1 MTAHSK
7 PQPQNFQP
15 SFLPSTILATAPK
28 KVPTSVNFFTAGLG
42 GLIGWVVIHPFNTLG
57 IRMNL
62 ASSSGASVETSFLKF
77 SSSILKKEGVG
88 ALYKGLGAGLLRQL
102 FYATSRFGFFEVF
115 RDNLAKYRETDF
127 FSRMICGVVSGGLA
141 AAISCPAE
149 VTLVRMSNDA
159 AQPMDQRRNYRSVAD
174 AFSRILKEE
183 GPKTFFRGVGPFVNR
198 AMLVGAVQV
207 GTYDQFREMYRGYGV
222 THETLNVFYAAMT
235 SGLIYSIVTM
245 PFETAKN
252 RMAFQRPDPVTGVN
266 PYRSAMQT
274 ITTIAKQEGV
284 LRLWTGFPPY
294 YLRCGG
300 HTVFMFMSVEWL
312 RGLYQKF
319 A

>member
-1 MTAHSK
+1 MTIQSK
-7 PQPQNFQP
+7 PSQPAYVV
-15 SFLPSTILATAPK
+15 ATAPK
-28 KVPTSVNFFTAGLG
+28 KIPTSVNFFTAGLG
-42 GLIGWVVIHPFNTLG
+42 GLIGWAFIHPFNTLG

-62 ASSSGASVETSFLKF
+62 ASSSGAAAPSSFLKF
-77 SSSILKKEGVG
+77 STTILKEEGLG
-88 ALYKGLGAGLLRQL
+88 ALYKGLGAGMLRQL

-115 RDNLAKYRETDF
+115 RDTMAKYRETDF
-127 FSRMICGVVSGGLA
+127 LSRLSCGVVSGGLA

-159 AQPMDQRRNYRSVAD
+159 AQPVAQRRNYKSVAD
-174 AFSRILKEE
+174 AFKRILSEE
-183 GPKTFFRGVGPFVNR
+183 GPATFFRGVGPFVNR

-207 GTYDQFREMYRGYGV
+207 GTYDQFRELFRSHGV

-252 RMAFQRPDPVTGVN
+252 RMAFQRPDPISGVN
-266 PYRSAMQT
+266 PYRSALQT
-274 ITTIAKQEGV
+274 ITTIAKQEGA
-284 LRLWTGFPPY
+284 LRLWSGFPPY

-312 RGLYQKF
+312 RGIYQKHF
-319 A
+319 